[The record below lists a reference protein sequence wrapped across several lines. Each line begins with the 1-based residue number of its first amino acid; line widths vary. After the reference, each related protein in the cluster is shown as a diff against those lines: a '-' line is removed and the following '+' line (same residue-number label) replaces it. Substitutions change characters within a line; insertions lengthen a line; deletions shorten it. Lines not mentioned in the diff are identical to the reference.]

1 MFIHYQK
8 HTLPFKEFVGLMAL
22 VMSLVALSI
31 DSILPALGAIGDSM
45 GNKDPNDNQL
55 MVGFLFIGLAL
66 GQFLFGP
73 LSDSIGRRKS
83 MLIGY
88 SIFFIGS
95 LLAIIARD
103 YDTMLFSR
111 FLQGFGVSVARVLST
126 AIVRDLYS
134 GRRMAKVMS
143 FIMMIFILVPM
154 LAPIIGQSILTLFN
168 WQAIFIFTGLVGLIS
183 LFWYLIRQGETL
195 AVADRTDFTWLR
207 VKQSFH
213 IIFTDR
219 KIIGYVV
226 ASGFIT
232 GPFVFFLGS
241 SQQLLQ
247 FSYALGEYFPLYF
260 AGIAFVLGIASFVNG
275 KHVVKHGMLKIASIS
290 LSLLAVSSI
299 VFFVT
304 SLFFDGLPPLWI
316 TTIYLL
322 ILFFCLGLTFGN
334 LTALS
339 MEPLGNMA
347 GMGAAIVGSVST
359 LMSVLIAIVIGQFFD
374 GTTYVL
380 TLSFLAASVTI
391 LLLFKWINSVQ
402 AVITKKDLAV

>member
-31 DSILPALGAIGDSM
+31 DSILPALGTIGDSM

-55 MVGFLFIGLAL
+55 MISFLFIGVAL

-88 SIFFIGS
+88 SIFFTGS
-95 LLAIIARD
+95 LLAIMASD

-143 FIMMIFILVPM
+143 FIMMIYISVPM
-154 LAPIIGQSILTLFN
+154 LAPIIGQTILTIFN

-183 LFWYLIRQGETL
+183 LLWYLIRQGETL
-195 AVADRTDFTWLR
+195 AVENRTDFTWLR
-207 VKQSFH
+207 VKHSFCT
-213 IIFTDR
+213 IFSNR

-226 ASGFIT
+226 ASGLIS
-232 GPFVFFLGS
+232 GPFIFFLSS

-247 FSYALGEYFPLYF
+247 FSYTLGEYFPLYF
-260 AGIAFVLGIASFVNG
+260 AGIAFVLGVASFVNG
-275 KHVVKHGMLKIASIS
+275 KYVIQYGMLKIASFS
-290 LSLLAVSSI
+290 LFLLMASSA
-299 VFFVT
+299 VFFII
-304 SLFFDGLPPLWI
+304 SLFFSGLPPLWV
-316 TTIYLL
+316 TTVYLL
-322 ILFFCLGLTFGN
+322 ILFFCLGLVFGN

-339 MEPLGNMA
+339 MEPLGSMA
-347 GMGAAIVGSVST
+347 GMGAAIVGAVST
-359 LMSVLIAIVIGQFFD
+359 LMSVLIAVVIGQLFN

-380 TLSFLAASVTI
+380 TLSFLAASVII
-391 LLLFKWINSVQ
+391 LLLIKWINSPEQVR
-402 AVITKKDLAV
+402 I

>member
-31 DSILPALGAIGDSM
+31 DSILPALGTIGDSM

-55 MVGFLFIGLAL
+55 MISFLFIGVAL

-88 SIFFIGS
+88 SIFFTGS
-95 LLAIIARD
+95 LLAIMASD

-143 FIMMIFILVPM
+143 FIMMIYISVPM
-154 LAPIIGQSILTLFN
+154 LAPIIGQTILTIFN

-183 LFWYLIRQGETL
+183 LLWYLIRQGETL
-195 AVADRTDFTWLR
+195 AVENRTDFTWLR
-207 VKQSFH
+207 VKHSFCT
-213 IIFTDR
+213 IFSNR

-226 ASGFIT
+226 ASGLIS
-232 GPFVFFLGS
+232 GPFIFFLSS

-260 AGIAFVLGIASFVNG
+260 AGIAFVLGVASFVNG
-275 KHVVKHGMLKIASIS
+275 KYVIQYGMLKIASFS
-290 LSLLAVSSI
+290 LFLLMASSV
-299 VFFVT
+299 VFFII
-304 SLFFDGLPPLWI
+304 SLFFSGLPPLWV
-316 TTIYLL
+316 TTVYLL
-322 ILFFCLGLTFGN
+322 ILFFCLGLVFGN

-339 MEPLGNMA
+339 MEPLGSMA
-347 GMGAAIVGSVST
+347 GMGAAIVGAVST
-359 LMSVLIAIVIGQFFD
+359 LMSVLIAVVIGQLFN

-380 TLSFLAASVTI
+380 TLSFLAASVII
-391 LLLFKWINSVQ
+391 LLLIKWINSPEQVE
-402 AVITKKDLAV
+402 TKGDVLV